1 MFDRRSIHVALLL
14 WGSIFC
20 IIAALCM
27 YMSRNF
33 DKEKRR
39 WLLVFQ
45 LSSAVL
51 LLADALAWAYRG
63 GAEIEAAVLVR
74 ISNFLVFIL
83 SDFLLFIFHGYVC
96 CYLFPE
102 CRNRIHF
109 VHGRNYKDEAGLPEK
124 RMVAVYV
131 IAVIGMFMVL
141 LSQFTDLYYYIDA
154 QNYYHRN
161 SGYVFSVLIPIF
173 GMLLELSV
181 IIQYRKR
188 VAKEIYIS
196 MLLYIASPFIAGIIL
211 IFYYGI
217 SLVNIAISISG
228 IFMFVSAMIEQNQNL
243 AKKEKEA
250 ADMRMMTMLSQI
262 QPHFLYNSLNTIYHL
277 CDKNTE
283 LAKEAINDFSGY
295 LQHILRSVN
304 CSVPIPFR
312 EELRHVQAYL
322 KLEKMRFDDDLNII
336 YQIDTTDFFLPPL
349 SIQPL
354 AENAVKHGICQK
366 EDGGT
371 LVISTKDDG
380 DYIEI
385 RVSDDGVGFD
395 PKQEKNDGK
404 PHVGIKNV
412 KQRLLTMCNGTL
424 QVNSK
429 PGEGT
434 TVIVRLPKENRK

>member
-20 IIAALCM
+20 VIAALCM

-33 DKEKRR
+33 DREKRR
-39 WLLVFQ
+39 WLLLFQ
-45 LSSAVL
+45 ISSGIL
-51 LLADALAWAYRG
+51 LFSDALAWAYRG
-63 GAEIEAAVLVR
+63 GTEMEAAVLVR
-74 ISNFLVFIL
+74 ISNFLVFII
-83 SDFLLFIFHGYVC
+83 SDLLLFIFHGYVC

-102 CRNRIHF
+102 YKRRIHF
-109 VHGRNYKDEAGLPEK
+109 VHDKKYKNEAGLPEK
-124 RMVAVYV
+124 RIMAVFL
-131 IAVIGMFMVL
+131 IAVTGMIMVV

-161 SGYVFSVLIPIF
+161 PGYVFSVLLPVM

-188 VAKEIYIS
+188 IKKEIYVS
-196 MLLYIASPFIAGIIL
+196 MLLYIILPFIAGIIL

-228 IFMFVSAMIEQNQNL
+228 IFMFISAMIEQNQNL
-243 AKKEKEA
+243 AGKEQEA
-250 ADMRMMTMLSQI
+250 ADMRMAIMISQI
-262 QPHFLYNSLNTIYHL
+262 QPHFMYNSLNIIYHL
-277 CDKNTE
+277 CDKDTE
-283 LAKEAINDFSGY
+283 LAKEAISDFSDY
-295 LQHILRSVN
+295 LQHILKSVN
-304 CSVPIPFR
+304 RSAPIPFL

-336 YQIDTTDFFLPPL
+336 YQIDVTDFFLPPL

-366 EDGGT
+366 EEGGT
-371 LVISTKDDG
+371 LVIAAKEAG
-380 DYIEI
+380 DHIEI

-395 PKQEKNDGK
+395 PQQEKRDGK

-412 KQRLLTMCNGTL
+412 EQRLHSMCNGTL
-424 QVNSK
+424 EVSSK
-429 PGEGT
+429 PGQGT
-434 TVIVRLPKENRK
+434 TVIIRLPKENKA

>member
-1 MFDRRSIHVALLL
+1 MFDRQSIHVALLL
-14 WGSIFC
+14 WGSIFN

-39 WLLVFQ
+39 WLLFFQ
-45 LSSAVL
+45 TSSAIL
-51 LLADALAWAYRG
+51 LFADALAWEYRG
-63 GAEIEAAVLVR
+63 STAIEAASVVR
-74 ISNFLVFIL
+74 ISNFLVFLL

-96 CYLFPE
+96 CYMFPE
-102 CRNRIHF
+102 YKNRIHL
-109 VHGRNYKDEAGLPEK
+109 VHNKKYKNEIDLPKK
-124 RMVAVYV
+124 RITAVYL
-131 IAVIGMFMVL
+131 IAVFGMFLVV
-141 LSQFTDLYYYIDA
+141 LSQFTNLYYYIDA

-161 SGYVFSVLIPIF
+161 SGYIFSVLLPLT
-173 GMLLELSV
+173 GMFLELSF

-188 VAKEIYIS
+188 IKKEIYIS
-196 MLLYIASPFIAGIIL
+196 MLSYIVLPFIAGIIL

-217 SLVNIAISISG
+217 SLINIAISISG

-243 AKKEKEA
+243 ALKEQEA
-250 ADMRMMTMLSQI
+250 TDMRMAIMLSQI
-262 QPHFLYNSLNTIYHL
+262 QTHFMYNSLNTIYHL

-283 LAKEAINDFSGY
+283 LAKEAISDFSDY
-295 LQHILRSVN
+295 LQHILKSVN
-304 CSVPIPFR
+304 CPVLIPFR

-354 AENAVKHGICQK
+354 VENAVKHGICQK
-366 EDGGT
+366 EEGGT
-371 LVISTKDDG
+371 VVLSTKADG

-385 RVSDDGVGFD
+385 KVSDDGAGFD
-395 PKQEKNDGK
+395 PDEEKNDGK

-412 KQRLLTMCNGTL
+412 KQRLHNMCNGTL
-424 QVNSK
+424 TITSK
-429 PGEGT
+429 PGKGT
-434 TVIVRLPKENRK
+434 TIIIRLPKEIKK